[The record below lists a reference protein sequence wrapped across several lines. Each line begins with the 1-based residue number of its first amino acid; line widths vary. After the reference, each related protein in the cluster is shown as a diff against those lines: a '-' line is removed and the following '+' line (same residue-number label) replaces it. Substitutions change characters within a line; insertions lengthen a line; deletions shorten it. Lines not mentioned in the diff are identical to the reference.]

1 VVWMPPTLR
10 GIYHNLKES
19 EYTISNSEIVFFF
32 SSELYLRKF
41 MEGYKENRIKFIE
54 KLDKITVDNKLNMNT
69 LADIT
74 LYKTIEKRGFR
85 AWLKG
90 VDIDW
95 QEIHKYALRKMTE
108 KNTPDWSRIPKPK
121 LGERLKTLGQ

>member
-1 VVWMPPTLR
+1 MPPTLR

-19 EYTISNSEIVFFF
+19 KYTISNQEIVFFF

-41 MEGYKENRIKFIE
+41 MEGYEDNRKNFIKT
-54 KLDKITVDNKLNMNT
+54 LDKITDNNPLNMNT

-74 LYKTIEKRGFR
+74 LYKRIEKRGFR

-95 QEIHKYALRKMTE
+95 ENLHKYALRKMTE
-108 KNTPDWSRIPKPK
+108 KNTPDWLRTPKPK
-121 LGERLKTLGQ
+121 LGEQLKMWAQ

>member
-1 VVWMPPTLR
+1 MPPTLR
-10 GIYHNLKES
+10 GIFHNLKES
-19 EYTISNSEIVFFF
+19 KYTVSNSEIVFFF
-32 SSELYLRKF
+32 SSEFYLNKF
-41 MEGYKENRIKFIE
+41 LEGYQDNRIKFIE
-54 KLDKITVDNKLNMNT
+54 KLDKITIDNKLNMNT

-74 LYKTIEKRGFR
+74 FYKSIEKRGFR

-108 KNTPDWSRIPKPK
+108 KNTPDWLRIQRPK
-121 LGERLKTLGQ
+121 LGERLKM

>member
-1 VVWMPPTLR
+1 MPATKK

-19 EYTISNSEIVFFF
+19 NYLITNTEIMFFF
-32 SSELYLRKF
+32 SSRMYRKKF
-41 MEGYKENRIKFIE
+41 MDTYRENRKIFSIKMS
-54 KLDKITVDNKLNMNT
+54 KIAVELPLNMET

-90 VDIDW
+90 VDITWD
-95 QEIHKYALRKMTE
+95 ELHKYVLRKMID
-108 KNTPDWSRIPKPK
+108 KNTLDWYETQKPK
-121 LGERLKTLGQ
+121 LEERLKIME